1 MELLYSKLC
10 ILHSTLLTRSSPQWT
25 SRFLTP
31 TYAVLA
37 IWCLNHYLSLC
48 LFFIMILMQ
57 FCCLVPIVVVT
68 RMYHKISP
76 ICWIYSRLIRYSSGS
91 FSSLDSLEKEKKKS
105 PSGFIIAVSSFQ
117 SSAHFWW
124 VYCSS
129 QNLQKQKYP
138 SLLWVLEI
146 GQESSL

>member
-91 FSSLDSLEKEKKKS
+91 FSSLDSLEKEKK
-105 PSGFIIAVSSFQ
+105 
-117 SSAHFWW
+117 
-124 VYCSS
+124 
-129 QNLQKQKYP
+129 NLHLV
-138 SLLWVLEI
+138 SLLLYLHSKAVLTSDGCI
-146 GQESSL
+146 VPVRISKNKNTPVFSGSLR